1 MTGNDYQKLAMRTCN
16 IPYDKKKDMLR
27 HAVFGLASEAGEV
40 AGILQKE
47 WAISKIINGKLYD
60 TSKAQEICS
69 VVVPVDEIPDYN
81 FPFFCLGGQEV
92 TIYKGRTE
100 YFITYYCCL
109 NQVSEEWVKKWLG
122 EQNVDKY
129 IELFGEPEMA

>member
-1 MTGNDYQKLAMRTCN
+1 MSIFKRKVKEITEFENSLVNTKPDTEE
-16 IPYDKKKDMLR
+16 
-27 HAVFGLASEAGEV
+27 HTE
-40 AGILQKE
+40 QKE

-109 NQVSEEWVKKWLG
+109 NQVSEEWVKKCLG
-122 EQNVDKY
+122 EQNMDKY

>member
-1 MTGNDYQKLAMRTCN
+1 MSIFKRKVKEIAEFENSLVNTKPDTEE
-16 IPYDKKKDMLR
+16 
-27 HAVFGLASEAGEV
+27 HTE
-40 AGILQKE
+40 QKE

-81 FPFFCLGGQEV
+81 FPFSCLGGQEV

>member
-1 MTGNDYQKLAMRTCN
+1 MSIFKRKVKEIAEFENSLVNTKPDTEE
-16 IPYDKKKDMLR
+16 
-27 HAVFGLASEAGEV
+27 HTE
-40 AGILQKE
+40 QKE

>member
-1 MTGNDYQKLAMRTCN
+1 MSIFKRKVKEIAEFENSLVNTK
-16 IPYDKKKDMLR
+16 PYTEE
-27 HAVFGLASEAGEV
+27 HTE
-40 AGILQKE
+40 QKE

>member
-1 MTGNDYQKLAMRTCN
+1 MSIFKRKVKEIAEFENSLVNTKPDTEE
-16 IPYDKKKDMLR
+16 
-27 HAVFGLASEAGEV
+27 HTE
-40 AGILQKE
+40 QKE

-122 EQNVDKY
+122 EQNGDK
-129 IELFGEPEMA
+129 